1 MNVVFSTKPY
11 LADSSPFLH
20 SILDPFLDV
29 IGEYLHVEGIALDTS
44 WASLDETLFDFFHV
58 FINQRFTDLDN
69 LQYTMYMHE
78 AQLVAKAM
86 VGGMIDIIRS
96 LNNQTQVVTGVSY
109 IRRVGFD
116 TVMWV
121 ELTPVPNSLTE
132 FYEELS

>member
-11 LADSSPFLH
+11 LVDSSPFLH
-20 SILDPFLDV
+20 SILDPFLDA
-29 IGEYLHVEGIALDTS
+29 IGEYLHVEGIAFDTS
-44 WASLDETLFDFFHV
+44 WVSLDETLFDFFHD

-86 VGGMIDIIRS
+86 VGGMIDVIRS